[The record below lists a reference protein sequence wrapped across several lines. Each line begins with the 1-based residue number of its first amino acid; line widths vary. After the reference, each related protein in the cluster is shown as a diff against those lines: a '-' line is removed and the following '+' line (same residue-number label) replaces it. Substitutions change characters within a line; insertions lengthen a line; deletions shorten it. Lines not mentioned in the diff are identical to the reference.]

1 LAQIEPDQRHFDASG
16 TVQSMI
22 EAVIWDFGGV
32 ILTSPFEA
40 FARYEREIGLPDGF
54 IRKVNAT
61 NPDDNAWAQL
71 ERNEVDVAGFGMLF
85 ESEARAISDH
95 PSVTKISGEH
105 VIALLAGEV
114 RPQMVEA
121 LRRCRAT
128 GLPIACLTNNIV
140 ATGNDR
146 ATKRGNQ
153 IADVMSLF
161 DHVVESSKIGVRKPE
176 PGAYLAT
183 CELLGVE
190 PASCVFLDDL
200 GINLKPARAL
210 GMTTIKVVDP
220 DDALDELS
228 AVLGIALR

>member
-1 LAQIEPDQRHFDASG
+1 MGASD
-16 TVQSMI
+16 TVASMI

-40 FARYEREIGLPDGF
+40 FARYEREIGLPDDF

-61 NPDDNAWAQL
+61 NPDNNAWAQL
-71 ERNEVDVAGFGMLF
+71 ERSEIDVAGFGLLF

-95 PSVTKISGEH
+95 QAVRNISGTH
-105 VIALLAGEV
+105 VIDLLAGEV
-114 RPQMVEA
+114 RPRMVEA
-121 LRRCRAT
+121 LRRCRAA
-128 GLPIACLTNNIV
+128 GLPIACLTNNIHGGGAGSTSHNRNVQV
-140 ATGNDR
+140 AE
-146 ATKRGNQ
+146 AM
-153 IADVMSLF
+153 ALF

-183 CELLGVE
+183 CDLLGVA
-190 PASCVFLDDL
+190 PSACVFLDDL

-220 DDALDELS
+220 DVALDELS
-228 AVLGIALR
+228 VVLGIALRD

>member
-1 LAQIEPDQRHFDASG
+1 MTLDQRNLCRST
-16 TVQSMI
+16 TVGSMI

-40 FARYEREIGLPDGF
+40 FARYEREIGLPEGF

-61 NPDDNAWAQL
+61 NPDGNAWAQL
-71 ERNEVDVAGFGMLF
+71 ERNEVDVTGFGLLF
-85 ESEARAISDH
+85 EAEARAISDH
-95 PSVTKISGEH
+95 PSVTNISGAH

-121 LRRCRAT
+121 LRRCRAA
-128 GLPIACLTNNIV
+128 GLPIACLTNNIHGGGAGSTNRHRIEQV
-140 ATGNDR
+140 YEA
-146 ATKRGNQ
+146 
-153 IADVMSLF
+153 MSLF

-190 PASCVFLDDL
+190 PAACVFLDDL

>member
-1 LAQIEPDQRHFDASG
+1 
-16 TVQSMI
+16 MI
-22 EAVIWDFGGV
+22 QAVIWDFGGV

-40 FARYEREIGLPDGF
+40 FARYEHEIGLPEGF

-61 NPDDNAWAQL
+61 NPDGNAWAQL
-71 ERNEVDVAGFGMLF
+71 ERNEIDVAGFGLLF

-95 PSVTKISGEH
+95 PAVAKVSGTH
-105 VIALLAGEV
+105 VIELLAGEI

-121 LRRCRAT
+121 LRRCRAA

-140 ATGNDR
+140 AVREHDR
-146 ATKRGNQ
+146 ATARSKQ
-153 IADVMSLF
+153 VADVMALF

-190 PASCVFLDDL
+190 PSACVFLDDL

-210 GMTTIKVVDP
+210 GMTTIKVLDP
-220 DDALDELS
+220 DVALDELS
-228 AVLGIALR
+228 GVLGFNLRG